1 MTRSQK
7 NDRLVRIFL
16 AMSIEQFVGVMVTP
30 AMQCTAGRGA
40 KNSSLSAR
48 QV

>member
-16 AMSIEQFVGVMVTP
+16 AMSIEQFVGVTP
-30 AMQCTAGRGA
+30 GMQCTAGRGA